1 MNIAKYFVDE
11 SGDLTLFNRKKQM
24 IVGTKGV
31 SRFFIIGAALI
42 EGLEELGNELAGLRD
57 SILADPF
64 FAGVPSIH
72 DPKYQKTAA
81 FFHAKN
87 DLPEVRRDVFKIL
100 ARSDIKFRAI
110 VRNKEVLARNAAEK
124 FAATGQKTSE
134 DAIYDDMVKRLFRDS
149 LHKHDQNEIIF
160 AWRGSKDRK
169 ESLEKA
175 IKKAKHNFNARWNK
189 NHDVPTDVVSGFP
202 KDHVG
207 LQVVDYYLWAL
218 QRLYEQRDGRFFN
231 YLSKQF
237 RLVIDMDDTRKH
249 GYGEF
254 YSDQNPLSLEKI
266 MPSVD

>member
-1 MNIAKYFVDE
+1 MNIAKFFVDE

-42 EGLEELGNELAGLRD
+42 EGLDQLGNNSAELRN

-100 ARSDIKFRAI
+100 AQSNVKVRAI
-110 VRNKEVLARNAAEK
+110 FRNKKVIARHAAEK
-124 FAATGQKTSE
+124 FATTGQKTSE
-134 DAIYDDMVKRLFRDS
+134 DEIYDDMVKRLFRDS
-149 LHKHDQNEIIF
+149 LHKSDQNEIIF

-175 IKKAKHNFNARWNK
+175 IKKAKRNFNVKWNK
-189 NHDVPTDVVSGFP
+189 NHNVPTDVISGFP
-202 KDHVG
+202 KDYVG
-207 LQVVDYYLWAL
+207 LQVVDYYL
-218 QRLYEQRDGRFFN
+218 
-231 YLSKQF
+231 
-237 RLVIDMDDTRKH
+237 
-249 GYGEF
+249 
-254 YSDQNPLSLEKI
+254 
-266 MPSVD
+266 